1 MAKRKASNKN
11 FNGFGNA
18 LVIVE
23 SPAKA
28 RTISKYLGRGY
39 TVEASIGHVR
49 DLPQGAKQIPA
60 QYKNEPWSNL
70 GVDVQNDF
78 TPIYIVPP
86 GKSKQIKLLKDQLK
100 KADAL
105 YLATDEDREGE
116 AISWHLLELLKPK
129 VPVHRLV
136 FHEITADAIRA
147 ALESPRDVDNQL
159 VPAPK

>member
-1 MAKRKASNKN
+1 MAKQKPSKSKSPG
-11 FNGFGNA
+11 NGHA

-28 RTISKYLGRGY
+28 KTIGKFLGRGL

-60 QYKNEPWSNL
+60 QYKSEPWSNL
-70 GVDVQNDF
+70 GVDVDHDF

-116 AISWHLLELLKPK
+116 AISWHLLEILKPK

-136 FHEITADAIRA
+136 FHEITADAIHA
-147 ALESPRDVDNQL
+147 AL
-159 VPAPK
+159 